1 MQFREWA
8 AWAINTINTTMR
20 LQAVRVDFDIMNQI
34 SKDSRVI
41 KDPTAGG
48 IGDEEQ
54 EK

>member
-20 LQAVRVDFDIMNQI
+20 LQALRVDFDIINQI
-34 SKDSRVI
+34 PKDSREF
-41 KDPTAGG
+41 KDPTE

>member
-20 LQAVRVDFDIMNQI
+20 LRVDFDIMNQI
-34 SKDSRVI
+34 PKDSRAF
-41 KDPTAGG
+41 KDPTAGE

>member
-1 MQFREWA
+1 MQLMQFREWA

-20 LQAVRVDFDIMNQI
+20 LRVDFDIMNQI